1 MRAQLLI
8 AGGIIAAF
16 VVGQRLGWWS
26 PRPSSTTAE
35 LGAPSSS
42 GPGRPSLPSGAM
54 AFTSSTSLSN
64 ELVPGNDGVW
74 HQLAGPYAGN
84 PVVSGGTGMVG

>member
-8 AGGIIAAF
+8 ASLIIAAF

-26 PRPSSTTAE
+26 PRPSIPAE
-35 LGAPSSS
+35 LGAPSGQGS
-42 GPGRPSLPSGAM
+42 GQPSLPSGAM
-54 AFTSSTSLSN
+54 ASTSSTSLSN
-64 ELVPGNDGVW
+64 ALVPGNDGVW
-74 HQLAGPYAGN
+74 HILAGPYAGN